1 MNNIKVRLPRESD
14 AGRVEELLLYIAKL
28 HRDGRSDLFIDAGAK
43 FGRDEI
49 LALFADDDSPVFV
62 AEDGEGY
69 VIGYII
75 CRMKSSAGNPSL
87 KPVKRLYI
95 EDLCVDP
102 EYSGRGAGR
111 ALMARAEE
119 YARAAG
125 CHNLELNVWEFN
137 SDAIEFYRKNGYTE
151 QRRIME
157 KLL

>member
-1 MNNIKVRLPRESD
+1 MH
-14 AGRVEELLLYIAKL
+14 KL

-75 CRMKSSAGNPSL
+75 CRMKNSAGNPSL

-102 EYSGRGAGR
+102 GVFRKGCRPCAHGAGGGIR
-111 ALMARAEE
+111 TRGGLP
-119 YARAAG
+119 
-125 CHNLELNVWEFN
+125 
-137 SDAIEFYRKNGYTE
+137 
-151 QRRIME
+151 
-157 KLL
+157 

>member
-62 AEDGEGY
+62 AENGEGY

-75 CRMKSSAGNPSL
+75 CRMKSSAGIIFPSRAVGCFMRMAFCSV
-87 KPVKRLYI
+87 PV
-95 EDLCVDP
+95 VP
-102 EYSGRGAGR
+102 
-111 ALMARAEE
+111 
-119 YARAAG
+119 G
-125 CHNLELNVWEFN
+125 CRFGCQML
-137 SDAIEFYRKNGYTE
+137 SMST
-151 QRRIME
+151 
-157 KLL
+157 